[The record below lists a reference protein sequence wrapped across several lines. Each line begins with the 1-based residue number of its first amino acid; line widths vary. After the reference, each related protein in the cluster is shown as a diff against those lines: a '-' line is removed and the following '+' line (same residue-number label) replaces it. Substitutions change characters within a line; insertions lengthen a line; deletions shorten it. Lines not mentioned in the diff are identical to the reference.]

1 MTSGANRRNRRA
13 GSRRKILNELERLKS
28 SGVKLFF
35 ASEIGKK
42 CNLTPTATGMILRE
56 YIGENGLIKNPG
68 YNGGY
73 CFIEPG

>member
-1 MTSGANRRNRRA
+1 MTSGANRRAR
-13 GSRRKILNELERLKS
+13 SHHKILNELERLKS

-35 ASEIGKK
+35 ASDIGKR
-42 CNLTPTATGMILRE
+42 CNLTSTATGMILRE

-73 CFIEPG
+73 CFIESN